1 MFLKLKEPCLN
12 IIRKLTVS
20 SNWNIGFVQD
30 SIDSIMS
37 QKHISSV
44 KWMKHFFKDRFFAD
58 PFILS
63 LDEEYIYILA
73 EECNF
78 KDPKGIIVELVVDRK
93 TFTLVNRTVLLDVQ
107 THLSYPAI
115 FRECDTV
122 WVYPENGQSGVQNI
136 YKYDYASRTLFDKN
150 EMLSEPLADST
161 IFKHNG
167 KYYLFATKYPNT
179 QSDTYIYVS
188 DKLESGYDLFCQSP
202 IDNRKNVTRSAGD
215 FFIHEEKIIR
225 PVQNC
230 TKRYGQ
236 AIVFKLV
243 NLSGGLYCE
252 EELFELHPIAGRY
265 GRGLHT
271 INIYGDIIV
280 IDGYGYLYPIIGPLL
295 FFMKN
300 SIKYILNIFKM

>member
-1 MFLKLKEPCLN
+1 MFLKLKEFILN
-12 IIRKLTVS
+12 VLRELTVS

-44 KWMKHFFKDRFFAD
+44 KWMKHSFNDRFFAD

-63 LDEEYIYILA
+63 VDEEHIYVLA
-73 EECNF
+73 EECKF
-78 KDPKGIIVELVVDRK
+78 KNPKGVIVELVVDRK
-93 TFTLVNRTVLLDVQ
+93 TYTLVNRTILLDTQ

-115 FRECDTV
+115 FRENDTV
-122 WVYPENGQSGVQNI
+122 WVYPENGQSGEQHI
-136 YKYDYASRTLFDKN
+136 YKYDSASRTLYDKN
-150 EMLSEPLADST
+150 EMISEPLADST
-161 IFKHNG
+161 IFRYNS

-188 DKLESGYDLFCQSP
+188 EKLESGYALLSESP
-202 IDNRKNVTRSAGD
+202 IYNRHNVSRSAGD
-215 FFIHEEKIIR
+215 VFIYKSHIIR

-236 AIVFKLV
+236 AVVFNVV
-243 NLSGGLYCE
+243 NFSDGLCSE
-252 EELFELHPIAGRY
+252 EELFELHPIPGRY

-271 INIYGDIIV
+271 INIYDDIIV
-280 IDGYGYLYPIIGPLL
+280 IDGYGYLYPVIGPVL
-295 FFMKN
+295 FFIKN
-300 SIKYILNIFKM
+300 SIKYILNIFKI